1 MMMAGLAAA
10 DFVHAEQDSCCSLHC
25 SLVYSSP
32 RNMFSSTLRRRQ
44 RTSTSDSS
52 VETTIAACGT
62 RDKLAVQRDL
72 RATLIMTPEMYRK
85 SVQSSDLPR
94 INGFLTT
101 GRRFNFRTGTNR
113 QQMAT
118 ADHCLCAFCNEQLI
132 AAQRQAADSFSILQT
147 VSAST
152 VPPYTST
159 YRSWNLHIV
168 EKAE

>member
-85 SVQSSDLPR
+85 SVQVSLSYGL
-94 INGFLTT
+94 FLLDCCDHNYYT
-101 GRRFNFRTGTNR
+101 
-113 QQMAT
+113 QCAVIT
-118 ADHCLCAFCNEQLI
+118 AA
-132 AAQRQAADSFSILQT
+132 
-147 VSAST
+147 
-152 VPPYTST
+152 
-159 YRSWNLHIV
+159 
-168 EKAE
+168 